1 MAQSISYILTKE
13 KNNINSE
20 FIHYKENNYTI
31 IFLDVCHFEIED
43 FIEIAKKY
51 ENIDQ
56 VIEHI
61 LTIEKEDVDLVEIAK
76 TINKLN
82 LNSFVLEHYSDWADI
97 TVEEFSLAVKD
108 KIILTEDIDNWKK
121 NKLSIGFDEQEY
133 SEFKIYKYRNFED
146 CKNNYQKL

>member
-1 MAQSISYILTKE
+1 MAQNISYILIKE
-13 KNNINSE
+13 KDSINSE
-20 FIHYKENNYTI
+20 LVHYKENNYMI
-31 IFLDVCHFEIED
+31 IFLDVLHFEIEA
-43 FIEIAKKY
+43 FIEISKKY

-61 LTIEKEDVDLVEIAK
+61 LTIEKEDDDLVEIAN
-76 TINKLN
+76 TIKKLN

-97 TVEEFSLAVKD
+97 TVEEFSLAVND

-133 SEFKIYKYRNFED
+133 SEFNIYKYRNFEE

>member
-13 KNNINSE
+13 KNIINSE
-20 FIHYKENNYTI
+20 FVHYKENNYTI
-31 IFLDVCHFEIED
+31 IFLDVCHFEIEA
-43 FIEIAKKY
+43 FIEIAKKHK
-51 ENIDQ
+51 NIYQ

-108 KIILTEDIDNWKK
+108 KIILTEDIDNWKN
-121 NKLSIGFDEQEY
+121 NKLSIGFNEQEY
-133 SEFKIYKYRNFED
+133 SEFKVDNYRNFEM

>member
-1 MAQSISYILTKE
+1 MAQNISYILIKE
-13 KNNINSE
+13 KDSINSE
-20 FIHYKENNYTI
+20 LVHYKENNYMI
-31 IFLDVCHFEIED
+31 IFLDVLHFEIEA

-61 LTIEKEDVDLVEIAK
+61 FTIEKEDDDLVEIAK

-82 LNSFVLEHYSDWADI
+82 TNSFVIEHYSDWADI

-108 KIILTEDIDNWKK
+108 KIILTKDIDNWKK

-133 SEFKIYKYRNFED
+133 SEFKVYKYKNFEE

>member
-1 MAQSISYILTKE
+1 MSQNISYILTKE
-13 KNNINSE
+13 KDRINSE
-20 FIHYKENNYTI
+20 FVHFKENNYTI
-31 IFLDVCHFEIED
+31 IFLDVLHFEIEA

-61 LTIEKEDVDLVEIAK
+61 FKIEKEDDDLVEIAK

-97 TVEEFSLAVKD
+97 TVEEFSLTVKD
-108 KIILTEDIDNWKK
+108 KIILTEDIDNRKK

-133 SEFKIYKYRNFED
+133 SEFKVYKYRNFEE